1 LLHYIFLSKT
11 GAQHRHNSHSVS
23 LTLSLAHRHT

>member
-11 GAQHRHNSHSVS
+11 GAQHRHNSHFS